1 MADGWKAEIEI
12 SIADT
17 LWVCHLYS
25 CTLQDGFWKVFDE
38 NLFRWQTC
46 LGYYVLKKH
55 MLAVVIGQNLILN
68 RITWKV
74 FFLFQVSSQL
84 VTLQLNATKKN
95 RHIAIRSWINTP
107 RKVCK
112 CYWKYIWMQNCWK
125 LALRLVNN
133 ERNLLIVFD
142 YLSLC
147 VESDFNGQFP
157 DPINLFTLHDSS
169 ITIFVQ
175 VSPHSWKRVFL
186 EVLYTNNNFLHH
198 RTIHKLI
205 H

>member
-1 MADGWKAEIEI
+1 MTFQR
-12 SIADT
+12 S
-17 LWVCHLYS
+17 
-25 CTLQDGFWKVFDE
+25 
-38 NLFRWQTC
+38 
-46 LGYYVLKKH
+46 H

-74 FFLFQVSSQL
+74 FSFPNFKTAGHPASECD
-84 VTLQLNATKKN
+84 KKN